1 MRTQEQFAAVTPDKE
16 IGGDETPKSE
26 IERSAIPETP
36 EALSEFVGRR
46 QEEIRDL
53 SGRAVD
59 DGWERIAVAVR
70 SIGGK
75 PEDIQGGEAAV
86 AFVQGEIA
94 VLTGETV
101 QAIGMAAT
109 VETKVEPPYPEA
121 EARNRWKE
129 LTLDE
134 KLTYCDPDTVRQE
147 MDASLAV
154 PAEPALEQ
162 FGGTEKFSGNAEKI
176 RQNIDDLLD
185 SYVSEKHIS
194 SEYAERIADSVK
206 EYVGLLSQA
215 QQEGGLKSDLNAEDV
230 NTIVR
235 DIVKKVVYQNKESSK
250 RALGDHGVRHI
261 IDGNIA
267 EAMKIVEAYNE
278 SHPDKPLSAADK
290 IKIMTVHFNHDMGY
304 TVGINRT
311 GFESPGDHRYFSQ
324 KLFDS
329 DRAVYGKMFE
339 EDDLDQMSEMIRTHD
354 ETETDFSNA
363 PLESTIRLSDNLGL
377 FHDSKLPEIFYDS
390 PENLALL
397 QKIYIAREAG
407 QSISGLQR
415 ELVAHVQKQPDLD
428 ENTRAALVN
437 AAGEVFKG
445 SPEFILGMFAGK
457 LDGYRMEADQM
468 IVRLRESDMHKQIQ
482 ELFNLNQKQF
492 IKLLSIYGI
501 DLKKLGK
508 KFDEYVLTDEKT
520 GVKYVELP
528 PTGDMIKPLRFEF
541 HPEDPIDKDPRNEH
555 VREKFAET
563 QEEWTRINIREEIRG
578 FATQLETPEKR
589 TVENVDNLMNGFRS
603 VAGDRFDPEDMKSI
617 AALNMELRSSLDD
630 EKAFENSLTKLKLFL
645 TKAEKSFLAAQ

>member
-1 MRTQEQFAAVTPDKE
+1 MPAQEQCTAVAPEKE
-16 IGGDETPKSE
+16 IREDETPRPE
-26 IERSAIPETP
+26 EPESAIPETP
-36 EALSEFVGRR
+36 EALSEFAQRR
-46 QEEIRDL
+46 NEEIKDV
-53 SGRAVD
+53 S
-59 DGWERIAVAVR
+59 EQAVASGEQRIEGAVQ

-75 PEDIQGGEAAV
+75 PEDIEAGRVAV

-94 VLTGETV
+94 VLAEETE
-101 QAIGMAAT
+101 QAIGVAAT
-109 VETKVEPPYPEA
+109 VETEAEPPYPEA
-121 EARNRWKE
+121 EARKRWKE
-129 LTLDE
+129 LTLDQ

-154 PAEPALEQ
+154 SAESVLEQ
-162 FGGTEKFSGNAEKI
+162 FGGSEKFEGNAEKI
-176 RQNIDDLLD
+176 QRNIDALLG

-194 SEYAERIADSVK
+194 REYAERIANSVK
-206 EYVGLLSQA
+206 EYVGLISVA
-215 QQEGGLKSDLNAEDV
+215 QQEGGMKSDLNAEDV
-230 NTIVR
+230 NTTAR
-235 DIVKKVVYQNKESSK
+235 DIVEKVVYQNKESSK

-267 EAMKIVEAYNE
+267 EAMKIVEAYNK
-278 SHPDKPLSAADK
+278 SNPDKPLSASDR

-311 GFESPGDHRYFSQ
+311 GFESTGDHKYFSQ

-329 DRAVYGKMFE
+329 DREIYGKIFE

-354 ETETDFSNA
+354 EAETDFANK
-363 PLESTIRLSDNLGL
+363 PLESTVRLSDNLGL
-377 FHDSKLPEIFYDS
+377 FHDSKLPEIFYND

-407 QSISGLQR
+407 QSISGLQK
-415 ELVAHVQKQPDLD
+415 ELVTRVKEQPDLD

-437 AAGEVFKG
+437 AAGEVFKNA
-445 SPEFILGMFAGK
+445 PDFNLGMFAGK
-457 LDGYRMEADQM
+457 LDGYRMEGGQM
-468 IVRLRESDMHKQIQ
+468 IVRLRESDMHKQIK

-492 IKLLSIYGI
+492 LKLLDIYGI

-508 KFDEYVLTDEKT
+508 KFEEFAQTDEKT
-520 GVKYVELP
+520 GIKYVELP
-528 PTGDMIKPLRFEF
+528 PTGDMVKPLRFEF
-541 HPEDPIDKDPRNEH
+541 HPEDPTDKDPRNEH

-563 QEEWTRINIREEIRG
+563 QKEWTRINIRNEIKNL
-578 FATQLETPEKR
+578 AAELETPEKR
-589 TVENVDNLMNGFRS
+589 TVENVDNVMNGFRS

-617 AALNMELRSSLDD
+617 AALNKELRSSLGN
-630 EKAFENSLTKLKLFL
+630 ETAFESSLTKLKLFL